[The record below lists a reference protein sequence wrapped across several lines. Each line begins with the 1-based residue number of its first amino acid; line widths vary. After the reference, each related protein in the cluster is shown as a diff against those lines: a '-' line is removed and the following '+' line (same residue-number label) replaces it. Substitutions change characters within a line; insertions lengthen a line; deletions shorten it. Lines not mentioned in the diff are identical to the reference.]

1 MITIFLSHS
10 SKDIKDFETILNN
23 LKPLN
28 DYCHIRCYRSAIEKN
43 ITMEKIIKSLP
54 EVDLFVVFISD
65 NSLSSANVQKELS
78 EAIRLSKLGNLREIC
93 PIIIDISITV
103 NSDSRIPK
111 YIKKYI
117 YHASSPLR
125 AAQII
130 EENSRKLMC

>member
-28 DYCHIRCYRSAIEKN
+28 DYCHIRCYRSAI
-43 ITMEKIIKSLP
+43 EKIIKSLP

-93 PIIIDISITV
+93 PIIIDITA
-103 NSDSRIPK
+103 NSDSRIPE
-111 YIKKYI
+111 YIKKNI
-117 YHASSPLR
+117 YYAASPIR

>member
-93 PIIIDISITV
+93 PIIIDITA
-103 NSDSRIPK
+103 NSDSRIPE
-111 YIKKYI
+111 YIKKNI
-117 YHASSPLR
+117 YYAASPIR